1 MRRRLSFLLF
11 LSTLAT
17 LSLVHTGC
25 APQSV
30 MPFTA
35 EVDDPDYRRGKEL
48 LRMGREQEALATFL
62 KLIDQR
68 GGAGAESHLEVAI
81 LYHKHIKDPI
91 AAIYHYRRYREL
103 KPNTDQARLVLQ
115 SMEACVRDFAR
126 TLPAQPLDNQV
137 ERTDL
142 MDAVDRLQRENL
154 QLKEQLVGARAAVLD
169 GTRLSGNGSGGATG
183 NGAGGTN
190 ESGFSLAGPGEAAQ
204 GGGFAV
210 GPVEDLGMAGAGEYS
225 TPVGVVPVETAPP
238 APVPA
243 PRPLLTTPS
252 VPVVVPAPAA
262 TQNAAMRKHVVAK
275 GDTLQ
280 SISLRYYGT
289 RSRFREIYAA
299 NRNVMPNEGT
309 LSIGMEL
316 RIP

>member
-1 MRRRLSFLLF
+1 MRRRLPSLLL
-11 LSTLAT
+11 LSALAT
-17 LSLVHTGC
+17 LTLVHSGC
-25 APQSV
+25 GPQSV

-48 LRMGREQEALATFL
+48 LRMGREQEALSTFL

-68 GGAGAESHLEVAI
+68 GGAAAESHLEAAI

-115 SMEACVRDFAR
+115 SIEACVRDFAR

-169 GTRLSGNGSGGATG
+169 GARLSGNTGGGA
-183 NGAGGTN
+183 
-190 ESGFSLAGPGEAAQ
+190 AAPAND
-204 GGGFAV
+204 GGFLFNTPGV
-210 GPVEDLGMAGAGEYS
+210 GGQRGGCAAGAVEDFAAAGQGEYS
-225 TPVGVVPVETAPP
+225 TPVGVVPVEAEP
-238 APVPA
+238 AAPA
-243 PRPLLTTPS
+243 PRPVLTTPS
-252 VPVVVPAPAA
+252 VSVPAPSPAPA
-262 TQNAAMRKHVVAK
+262 VQAPAVRKHVVAK

>member
-1 MRRRLSFLLF
+1 
-11 LSTLAT
+11 
-17 LSLVHTGC
+17 
-25 APQSV
+25 

-115 SMEACVRDFAR
+115 SIEACVRDFAR

-169 GTRLSGNGSGGATG
+169 GARLSGNAGGSAAGAGQGGANDG
-183 NGAGGTN
+183 
-190 ESGFSLAGPGEAAQ
+190 GFSLAGPGETAQ
-204 GGGFAV
+204 GGGYAA
-210 GPVEDLGMAGAGEYS
+210 GPVEDFGVAGGGEYS
-225 TPVGVVPVETAPP
+225 APVGVVPVEMAPP

-243 PRPLLTTPS
+243 PRPVLNTPS
-252 VPVVVPAPAA
+252 VSVAAPAPTVA
-262 TQNAAMRKHVVAK
+262 QNATIRKHVVSK

>member
-1 MRRRLSFLLF
+1 MRRRLPSLIF
-11 LSTLAT
+11 LSALAT

-48 LRMGREQEALATFL
+48 LRMGREQEALSTFL

-68 GGAGAESHLEVAI
+68 GGAAAESHLEAAI

-115 SMEACVRDFAR
+115 SIEACVRDFAR

-142 MDAVDRLQRENL
+142 MDAVDRLQRGKSTAE
-154 QLKEQLVGARAAVLD
+154 GATRGRARGGA
-169 GTRLSGNGSGGATG
+169 GWCALSGNTGGSVPAPANDGGFLLSAPG
-183 NGAGGTN
+183 DGG
-190 ESGFSLAGPGEAAQ
+190 Q
-204 GGGFAV
+204 GVGGFAA
-210 GPVEDLGMAGAGEYS
+210 GPVEDLAVAGQGEYS
-225 TPVGVVPVETAPP
+225 TPVGVVPVDTAPP
-238 APVPA
+238 VAPA
-243 PRPLLTTPS
+243 PRPVLTTPS
-252 VPVVVPAPAA
+252 VSVAAPPPAPEPTV
-262 TQNAAMRKHVVAK
+262 TQNANVRKHVVAK